1 MRILFFCPF
10 WGLAQPYVEAFR
22 EPVRP
27 LLEKIKAAG
36 YDGVETH
43 LPFAS
48 AQKKEFLNLL
58 KAYDLALIAQH
69 WAATGHTA
77 REYLPDFEKH
87 LYNAAE
93 AEALFINSQTGKDFF
108 TFDEN
113 VRILERAFAIGQ
125 ETSVKVV
132 HETHRGKFSFHG
144 RTLLPYLE
152 RFPDLRLTADFS
164 HWCNVSES
172 LLQDQ
177 GAIVQQ
183 AVGRA
188 DHIHSRVGHS
198 QAAQVND
205 PRAPEWGEALDCHL
219 AWWDAI
225 VAAHQRAGSPTF
237 TITTEFGP
245 DPYMPALPFTR
256 QPVTSQWDANVFM
269 MELLRKRYESME
281 NGR

>member
-10 WGLAQPYVEAFR
+10 WGLARPYLETFA

-43 LPFAS
+43 LPFDQ
-48 AQKKEFLNLL
+48 AQKKEFLALL
-58 KAYDLALIAQH
+58 REYGLALIAQH
-69 WAATGHTA
+69 WAATGPTA
-77 REYLPDFEKH
+77 EAYLADFEKH

-93 AEALFINSQTGKDFF
+93 AGALFVNSQTGKDFF
-108 TFDEN
+108 SFDEN
-113 VRILERAFAIGQ
+113 GRILERAFAIQ
-125 ETSVKVV
+125 RETGVKIV

-144 RTLLPYLE
+144 PTLLPYLE

-177 GAIVQQ
+177 AAIVQQ
-183 AVGRA
+183 AIARA
-188 DHIHSRVGHS
+188 DHIHSRVGHA

-205 PRAPEWGEALDCHL
+205 PRAPEWQEALDSHL

-225 VAAHQRAGSPTF
+225 VATHRRAGNATF

-256 QPVTSQWDANVFM
+256 QPVTSQWDVNLHM
-269 MELLRKRYESME
+269 MHLLRKRY
-281 NGR
+281 GGV